1 MTSIATAVS
10 TINVPFHGAELYVV
24 NHNGEPYTP
33 MKPIVEGM
41 GMDWAS
47 QFTKMKQRFK
57 TCIVKITMQLP
68 GDEQRREIICLAL
81 RKLAGWLQTIS
92 PNKVRPEI
100 RDKVI
105 QYQEEC
111 DDVLYEYWTK
121 GHVINPRKAKKALPG
136 KITTEQQ
143 EAIKQLVMSRG
154 QSLPKEKQAKA
165 MITMWSSLKSHF
177 GCSYK
182 EIDEDQF
189 AEALSLVARVPLEG
203 EHLPAGSASENDEVA
218 VKMLDALREAI
229 KTQTKCYGYPLKP
242 GYRSL
247 IHSPSGVLGLTE
259 NSLLMNLLNQL
270 QEDGHDVSGAAAE
283 LTTMFCYIV
292 GVSKCL
298 RDIQTHAEYIND
310 KAGFF

>member
-1 MTSIATAVS
+1 MKSIATAVS

-41 GMDWAS
+41 GMTWQS
-47 QFTKMKQRFK
+47 QHRKLMERFK
-57 TCIVKITMQLP
+57 TCIIEMMIQLP
-68 GDEQRREIICLAL
+68 GDTQRRLVICLAL

-121 GHVINPRKAKKALPG
+121 GHVVNPRKAKKALPG

-182 EIDEDQF
+182 EISEEQF
-189 AEALSLVARVPLEG
+189 TEALSLAARVPLEG
-203 EHLPAGSASENDEVA
+203 EFIGKQEKKTNELSA
-218 VKMLDALREAI
+218 KEA
-229 KTQTKCYGYPLKP
+229 
-242 GYRSL
+242 
-247 IHSPSGVLGLTE
+247 
-259 NSLLMNLLNQL
+259 NSLVWLWDYANRSQALFRELYPALKQIQSNYSGRCYDYGHEFSYVIGMARDVLINHTRDVDVNEPDGPTNLSAWMRLKNK
-270 QEDGHDVSGAAAE
+270 E
-283 LTTMFCYIV
+283 LPPSVHNY
-292 GVSKCL
+292 
-298 RDIQTHAEYIND
+298 
-310 KAGFF
+310 

>member
-1 MTSIATAVS
+1 MKSIATAVS

-41 GMDWAS
+41 GLDWKS
-47 QFTKMKQRFK
+47 QHKKISQRFSK
-57 TCIVKITMQLP
+57 GMVEITIPSAGGAQAM
-68 GDEQRREIICLAL
+68 ICMAL
-81 RKLAGWLQTIS
+81 RKLAAWLNSIS

-121 GHVINPRKAKKALPG
+121 GHVVNPRKAKKVLPG

-182 EIDEDQF
+182 EIREEQF
-189 AEALSLVARVPLEG
+189 TEALSLAARIPLEG
-203 EHLPAGSASENDEVA
+203 EFIGKSEHNEMSCFDWRMNVHNLNTA
-218 VKMLDALREAI
+218 CIHLDAMYRIWRDEMEPALRLLGSPVATRFCGRI
-229 KTQTKCYGYPLKP
+229 ADCYSVTASVKKSLEDAAGLK
-242 GYRSL
+242 
-247 IHSPSGVLGLTE
+247 GL
-259 NSLLMNLLNQL
+259 QP
-270 QEDGHDVSGAAAE
+270 
-283 LTTMFCYIV
+283 F
-292 GVSKCL
+292 
-298 RDIQTHAEYIND
+298 
-310 KAGFF
+310 

>member
-1 MTSIATAVS
+1 MKSIATAVS

-47 QFTKMKQRFK
+47 QFTKIKQRFK
-57 TCIVKITMQLP
+57 TSIVKITMQLP
-68 GDEQRREIICLAL
+68 GDEQCREIICLAL

-121 GHVINPRKAKKALPG
+121 GHVVNPRKAKKALPG

-182 EIDEDQF
+182 EISEEQF
-189 AEALSLVARVPLEG
+189 AEALSLAARVPLEG
-203 EHLPAGSASENDEVA
+203 EFIGKQEKKTNELSA
-218 VKMLDALREAI
+218 KEA
-229 KTQTKCYGYPLKP
+229 
-242 GYRSL
+242 
-247 IHSPSGVLGLTE
+247 
-259 NSLLMNLLNQL
+259 NSLVWLWDYANRSQALFRELYPALKQIQSNYSGRCHDCGYEFSRIIDIARDVLINHTRDVDINEPDGPTNLSAWMRLKNK
-270 QEDGHDVSGAAAE
+270 E
-283 LTTMFCYIV
+283 LPPSVHNY
-292 GVSKCL
+292 
-298 RDIQTHAEYIND
+298 
-310 KAGFF
+310 

>member
-1 MTSIATAVS
+1 MKSIATAVS

-57 TCIVKITMQLP
+57 TSIVKITMQLP

-111 DDVLYEYWTK
+111 DDVLYDYWTK
-121 GHVINPRKAKKALPG
+121 GHVVNPRKAKKALPG

-182 EIDEDQF
+182 EISEEQF

-203 EHLPAGSASENDEVA
+203 EFMGKSEHNEIGCFDWGMNVHNLNVA
-218 VKMLDALREAI
+218 CIHLDAMYRIWRDEMEPALRLLGSPVAARFCGRI
-229 KTQTKCYGYPLKP
+229 AACYAVTASVK
-242 GYRSL
+242 RSL
-247 IHSPSGVLGLTE
+247 EDAAGLKG
-259 NSLLMNLLNQL
+259 LKQ
-270 QEDGHDVSGAAAE
+270 
-283 LTTMFCYIV
+283 F
-292 GVSKCL
+292 
-298 RDIQTHAEYIND
+298 
-310 KAGFF
+310 

>member
-121 GHVINPRKAKKALPG
+121 GHVVNPRKAKKALPG

-229 KTQTKCYGYPLKP
+229 KTQIKCYGYPLKP

>member
-1 MTSIATAVS
+1 MKSIATAVS

-33 MKPIVEGM
+33 MKPIVEGI

-47 QFTKMKQRFK
+47 QFTKIKQRFK
-57 TCIVKITMQLP
+57 TSIVKITMQLP
-68 GDEQRREIICLAL
+68 GDEQCREIICLAL

-100 RDKVI
+100 RDNVI

-121 GHVINPRKAKKALPG
+121 GHVVNPRKAKKALPG

-182 EIDEDQF
+182 EISEEQF
-189 AEALSLVARVPLEG
+189 TEALSLAARIPLEG
-203 EHLPAGSASENDEVA
+203 EFIGKSEHNEMSCFDWRMNVHNLNTA
-218 VKMLDALREAI
+218 CIHLDAMYRIWRDEMEPALRLLGSPVATRFCGRI
-229 KTQTKCYGYPLKP
+229 ADCYSVTASVKKSLEDAAGLK
-242 GYRSL
+242 
-247 IHSPSGVLGLTE
+247 GL
-259 NSLLMNLLNQL
+259 QP
-270 QEDGHDVSGAAAE
+270 
-283 LTTMFCYIV
+283 F
-292 GVSKCL
+292 
-298 RDIQTHAEYIND
+298 
-310 KAGFF
+310 

>member
-1 MTSIATAVS
+1 MKSIATAVS

-47 QFTKMKQRFK
+47 QFTKIKQRFK
-57 TCIVKITMQLP
+57 TSIVKITMQLP
-68 GDEQRREIICLAL
+68 GDEQCREIICLAL

-121 GHVINPRKAKKALPG
+121 GHVVNPRKAKKALPG

-182 EIDEDQF
+182 EISDEQF
-189 AEALSLVARVPLEG
+189 TEALSLAARVPLEG
-203 EHLPAGSASENDEVA
+203 ELIGKQEKKANELSA
-218 VKMLDALREAI
+218 KEA
-229 KTQTKCYGYPLKP
+229 
-242 GYRSL
+242 
-247 IHSPSGVLGLTE
+247 
-259 NSLLMNLLNQL
+259 NSLVWLWDYANRSQALFRELYPALKQIQSNYSGRCHDCGYEFSRIIDMARDVLINHTRDVDINEPDGPTNLSAWMRLKNK
-270 QEDGHDVSGAAAE
+270 E
-283 LTTMFCYIV
+283 LPPSV
-292 GVSKCL
+292 
-298 RDIQTHAEYIND
+298 HNH
-310 KAGFF
+310 